1 MIWKIKRIKL
11 KRNSYLLSPRDTF
24 LLIALL
30 ILVVTTIIIINF
42 NRAVTP
48 RILEAAMMKINS
60 VTNIVINR
68 SFDREVIGRSLDD
81 LLNVELDPNGV
92 INSISFDMN
101 SAYEIA
107 RNVTD
112 RFNQNYRYVENGEWE
127 KLGYYDIDSAPG
139 RDGYIANFPI
149 GIASGNVFI
158 ANLGPRIP
166 VRIKFVGTTLN
177 TIESKITEYGINNC
191 LIELFVTMSIER
203 EVILPVQFK
212 REEISYRL
220 PIATKIIMGQ
230 IPEWYGGIL
239 TRSANLN
246 VPIFE

>member
-1 MIWKIKRIKL
+1 MIWNKNKIRL
-11 KRNSYLLSPRDTF
+11 KRTPYLLSSRDTF
-24 LLIALL
+24 LVVSLL
-30 ILVVTTIIIINF
+30 VTIITVFIIISF

-48 RILEAAMMKINS
+48 RILEAAQMKINS
-60 VTNIVINR
+60 VTNIVINK
-68 SFDREVIGRSLDD
+68 SFDREVIGGSLNE
-81 LLNVELDPNGV
+81 LLNIELDSNGD
-92 INSISFDMN
+92 INSIDFDMN

-139 RDGYIANFPI
+139 SDGYIANFPI
-149 GIASGNVFI
+149 GIASRNVFI
-158 ANLGPRIP
+158 ANMGPRIP

-177 TIESKITEYGINNC
+177 TIESKVTEYGINNC

-203 EVILPVQFK
+203 EIILPVQFK
-212 REEISYRL
+212 REKINYTL
-220 PIATKIIMGQ
+220 PIATKIILGK

-246 VPIFE
+246 LPISE